1 MDSCGF
7 ESRTVQPVV
16 SHFTVNVVASAK
28 LMFVR
33 LTIKMLCGSGAT
45 LLQIREQIRRLETRK
60 TKNEAFVFV
69 KFYSWSAVSDN
80 KN

>member
-7 ESRTVQPVV
+7 ESQTVHPVV
-16 SHFTVNVVASAK
+16 NHYTANVFASTK

-45 LLQIREQIRRLETRK
+45 LLLIREQRRQLELRKKQKLRLLFFLNFIRGLQSRT
-60 TKNEAFVFV
+60 
-69 KFYSWSAVSDN
+69 
-80 KN
+80 